1 MTWVLFDYGNVIC
14 APQPERDVAR
24 LAEVAGCTVADL
36 LTPYWAYRL
45 DYDRAALDVTGYWQQ
60 VATDLGGSF
69 TGPQIAELSQVDAGS
84 WLHLRPASV
93 DLVAELAGASA
104 GGRGGGWG
112 LAVLSNAPEDTA
124 QAVSSLPV
132 AAHFEHLMFSCY
144 LKLAKPDPECF
155 RAALAVLRAEPA
167 DVIFLDD
174 RPDNVAAAAA
184 LGIRSAR
191 FTDAE
196 TARADLARYGVSVP
210 RDPRLDRRAR
220 NE

>member
-14 APQPERDVAR
+14 APPPERDVAR

-45 DYDRAALDVTGYWQQ
+45 DYDRAMLDVTGYWQQ
-60 VATDLGGSF
+60 VAADLGGSF
-69 TGPQIAELSQVDAGS
+69 TERQIAELSNVDAGS

-93 DLVAELAGASA
+93 DLVAGLAGAGA
-104 GGRGGGWG
+104 R

-132 AAHFEHLMFSCY
+132 AAHFQHLMFSCY

-155 RAALAVLRAEPA
+155 HAALAVLRAQPA

-191 FTDAE
+191 FTDAG
-196 TARADLARYGVSVP
+196 TARADLARYGLQLP
-210 RDPRLDRRAR
+210 
-220 NE
+220 

>member
-14 APQPERDVAR
+14 QPQPDRDVAR
-24 LAEVAGCTVADL
+24 LAELAGCTVADL

-45 DYDRAALDVTGYWQQ
+45 DYDRAALDVTSYWQQ
-60 VATDLGGSF
+60 VAADLGRSF
-69 TGPQIAELSQVDAGS
+69 SGPQIAELSTVDAGS

-93 DLVAELAGASA
+93 DLVAGLAAA
-104 GGRGGGWG
+104 GVQ

-124 QAVSSLPV
+124 QAVSGLPV
-132 AAHFEHLMFSCY
+132 AAHFEHLIFSCY

-155 RAALAVLRAEPA
+155 RAALAVLAAEPA

-174 RPDNVAAAAA
+174 RPANVAAAAA
-184 LGIRSAR
+184 LGIRSAH

-196 TARADLARYGVSVP
+196 TARADLARYGVPAPKGS
-210 RDPRLDRRAR
+210 RLDRRAR

>member
-14 APQPERDVAR
+14 EPQPSRDVAA
-24 LAEVAGCTVADL
+24 LARAAGCTVADL
-36 LTPYWAYRL
+36 LPPYWAYRL
-45 DYDRAALDVTGYWQQ
+45 DYDRAALDVTSYWQR
-60 VATDLGGSF
+60 VAADLGGSF
-69 TGPQIAELSQVDAGS
+69 TGPQIAELSRLDAGS

-93 DLVAELAGASA
+93 DLVAGLAAA
-104 GGRGGGWG
+104 GVQ

-124 QAVSSLPV
+124 QGVSGLPV
-132 AAHFEHLMFSCY
+132 AGYFEHLIFSCH

-155 RAALAVLRAEPA
+155 RAALAVLPAGPA

-191 FTDAE
+191 FTDA
-196 TARADLARYGVSVP
+196 TAARADLAGYGVELP
-210 RDPRLDRRAR
+210 
-220 NE
+220 

>member
-14 APQPERDVAR
+14 EPQPERDVAR

-36 LTPYWAYRL
+36 RTPYWVYRR
-45 DYDRAALDVTGYWQQ
+45 DYDRAALDATGYWQQ
-60 VATDLGGSF
+60 VAADLGRCF
-69 TGPQIAELSQVDAGS
+69 TGPQIAELSTLDAGS

-93 DLVAELAGASA
+93 DLVADLAAASA
-104 GGRGGGWG
+104 GVRGGGWD

-124 QAVSSLPV
+124 QAVSALPV
-132 AAHFEHLMFSCY
+132 AAYFQHLIFSCD

-174 RPDNVAAAAA
+174 RPDNVAGAAA

-191 FTDAE
+191 FTDAR
-196 TARADLARYGVSVP
+196 TARADLARYGV
-210 RDPRLDRRAR
+210 RC
-220 NE
+220 

>member
-14 APQPERDVAR
+14 TPQPERDLAR
-24 LAEVAGCTVADL
+24 LAEVAGCSVAGL
-36 LTPYWAYRL
+36 LTPYWAHRL

-69 TGPQIAELSQVDAGS
+69 TEPQIAELSKADAGS

-93 DLVAELAGASA
+93 DLVA
-104 GGRGGGWG
+104 G
-112 LAVLSNAPEDTA
+112 LAAAGIRLALLSNAPEDTA
-124 QAVSSLPV
+124 QAVSGLPV
-132 AAHFEHLMFSCY
+132 AAHFEHLMFSCH

-155 RAALAVLRAEPA
+155 RAALAVLRAGPA

-184 LGIRSAR
+184 LGIRSTR

-196 TARADLARYGVSVP
+196 TARADLARYGCLAP
-210 RDPRLDRRAR
+210 
-220 NE
+220 

>member
-14 APQPERDVAR
+14 APQPDRDVAR
-24 LAEVAGCTVADL
+24 LAKVAGCTVADL

-69 TGPQIAELSQVDAGS
+69 TGPQIAELSQVDAAS

-93 DLVAELAGASA
+93 DLVAGLAAA
-104 GGRGGGWG
+104 GVP

-132 AAHFEHLMFSCY
+132 ATHFEHLMFSCY

-174 RPDNVAAAAA
+174 RPDNVAAAAT

-191 FTDAE
+191 FTDA
-196 TARADLARYGVSVP
+196 TAARADLARYGCLAP
-210 RDPRLDRRAR
+210 
-220 NE
+220 

>member
-14 APQPERDVAR
+14 EPQPERDVAA
-24 LAEVAGCTVADL
+24 LARAAGCPVADL
-36 LTPYWAYRL
+36 LPPYWAYRL
-45 DYDRAALDVTGYWQQ
+45 DYDRAALDVTSYWQQ
-60 VATDLGGSF
+60 VAADLGGSF
-69 TGPQIAELSQVDAGS
+69 TDPQIAELSRLDAGS

-93 DLVAELAGASA
+93 DLVAGLAAA
-104 GGRGGGWG
+104 GVQ

-124 QAVSSLPV
+124 QGVSGLPV
-132 AAHFEHLMFSCY
+132 AAYFEHLIFSCY

-155 RAALAVLRAEPA
+155 RAALAVLGAGPA

-191 FTDAE
+191 FTDAG
-196 TARADLARYGVSVP
+196 TARADLAEYGVP
-210 RDPRLDRRAR
+210 APKGPRLDRRAR

>member
-14 APQPERDVAR
+14 QPQPERDVAR
-24 LAEVAGCTVADL
+24 LAELAGCPVADL
-36 LTPYWAYRL
+36 LPPYWAYRL
-45 DYDRAALDVTGYWQQ
+45 DYDRAALDVTSYWQQ
-60 VATDLGGSF
+60 VAADLGRSF
-69 TGPQIAELSQVDAGS
+69 TGPQIAELSKLDAGS

-93 DLVAELAGASA
+93 DLVAALAMA
-104 GGRGGGWG
+104 GLR

-124 QAVSSLPV
+124 QAVSALPV

-174 RPDNVAAAAA
+174 RPDNVAGAAA
-184 LGIRSAR
+184 LGIRSAQ
-191 FTDAE
+191 FTDAAA
-196 TARADLARYGVSVP
+196 ARADLARYGVHC
-210 RDPRLDRRAR
+210 
-220 NE
+220 

>member
-14 APQPERDVAR
+14 QPQPDRDVAR
-24 LAEVAGCTVADL
+24 LAELAGCTVADL

-45 DYDRAALDVTGYWQQ
+45 DYDRAALDVTSYWQQ
-60 VATDLGGSF
+60 VAADLGRSF
-69 TGPQIAELSQVDAGS
+69 SGPQIAELSRVDAGS
-84 WLHLRPASV
+84 WLHLRPDSV
-93 DLVAELAGASA
+93 DLVAELAAASA

-124 QAVSSLPV
+124 QAVSGLPV
-132 AAHFEHLMFSCY
+132 AAHFEHLIFSCY

-155 RAALAVLRAEPA
+155 RAALAVLAAEPA

-184 LGIRSAR
+184 LGIRSAH
-191 FTDAE
+191 FTDAGA
-196 TARADLARYGVSVP
+196 ARADLVRYGIP
-210 RDPRLDRRAR
+210 APTGPRLDRRAR